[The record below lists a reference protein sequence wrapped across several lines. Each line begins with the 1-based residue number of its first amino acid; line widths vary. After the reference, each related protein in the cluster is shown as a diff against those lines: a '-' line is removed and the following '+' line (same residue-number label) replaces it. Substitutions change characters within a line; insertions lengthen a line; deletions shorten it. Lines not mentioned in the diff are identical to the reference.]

1 MKEYLKQIDPEGYDK
16 DEAVEFELGQVIPG
30 WTEGLKLIGKGGKI
44 TLWIPAELAY
54 GRQRAVS
61 ISCLIRL
68 LNSR

>member
-44 TLWIPAELAY
+44 TLWILRNWLMV
-54 GRQRAVS
+54 GRRAVS